1 MDHKINNEIYNNEI
15 RLLEKQNEI
24 LKLKILNDKSEED
37 YRKINQC
44 IWLKDI
50 EINESKSNTLK
61 NKII

>member
-1 MDHKINNEIYNNEI
+1 MDHKINNEIYINEI

-61 NKII
+61 NKIV